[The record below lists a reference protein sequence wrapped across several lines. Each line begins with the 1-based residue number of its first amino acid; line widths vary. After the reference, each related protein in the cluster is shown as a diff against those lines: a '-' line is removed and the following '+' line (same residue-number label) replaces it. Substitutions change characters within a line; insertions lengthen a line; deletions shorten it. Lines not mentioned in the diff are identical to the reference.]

1 MSLLEYFLS
10 LPRYYSADQMRQS
23 SRMYIQCFTFLSIGG
38 NKRGCRERI
47 AFTRTCSSSSLLLN
61 VRITSE
67 TGNAT
72 TRTIFFTS
80 NCTKPLSLSVSL
92 SLSLSVSLSLSFSLC
107 YSIFGDRVRH
117 IMQKFKL
124 NSWAKEKI
132 VWIGIF
138 ISMN

>member
-72 TRTIFFTS
+72 TRTICLHLQLYLT
-80 NCTKPLSLSVSL
+80 SLSVSL
-92 SLSLSVSLSLSFSLC
+92 SFFLCLSLSLCLSLCVSLYLFLSLSVF
-107 YSIFGDRVRH
+107 
-117 IMQKFKL
+117 L
-124 NSWAKEKI
+124 NWRIRKKSDTT
-132 VWIGIF
+132 
-138 ISMN
+138 

>member
-72 TRTIFFTS
+72 TRTICLHLQLYLT
-80 NCTKPLSLSVSL
+80 
-92 SLSLSVSLSLSFSLC
+92 SLSVSLSLSFFVSLSLSLSLSLC
-107 YSIFGDRVRH
+107 LSLSLSVSFCLSQLED
-117 IMQKFKL
+117 
-124 NSWAKEKI
+124 SKEK
-132 VWIGIF
+132 
-138 ISMN
+138 

>member
-92 SLSLSVSLSLSFSLC
+92 SLSLSVSLSVSLSLFLCLSLSLSLSVCVSLC
-107 YSIFGDRVRH
+107 LSQLED
-117 IMQKFKL
+117 
-124 NSWAKEKI
+124 SKER
-132 VWIGIF
+132 
-138 ISMN
+138 

>member
-72 TRTIFFTS
+72 TRTICLHLQLYLT
-80 NCTKPLSLSVSL
+80 
-92 SLSLSVSLSLSFSLC
+92 SLSVSLSLSFFVSLSLSLC
-107 YSIFGDRVRH
+107 LSLCVSRYLFLSFSIGGFERKVIQRD
-117 IMQKFKL
+117 
-124 NSWAKEKI
+124 KI
-132 VWIGIF
+132 DLRIH
-138 ISMN
+138 

>member
-72 TRTIFFTS
+72 TRTICLHLQLYLT
-80 NCTKPLSLSVSL
+80 
-92 SLSLSVSLSLSFSLC
+92 SLSVSLSLSFFVSLSLSLC
-107 YSIFGDRVRH
+107 LSLCVSLYLFLSLSVF
-117 IMQKFKL
+117 L
-124 NSWAKEKI
+124 NWRIRKKSDTT
-132 VWIGIF
+132 
-138 ISMN
+138 